1 MKSNKLTFKHRFICA
16 MPYEFLHFLIEYRCF
31 EQFVRNA
38 SDSTA
43 DGKDEYFLMVM
54 KEGNINPVNLFEY
67 PFVWEKT
74 PEGYNFWY
82 RRSLWW
88 RDYLLNLIK

>member
-1 MKSNKLTFKHRFICA
+1 MKSNKLTFKHKLICA
-16 MPYEFLHFLIEYRCF
+16 MPYEFLHFLIEYKCF

-38 SDSTA
+38 SDPAA
-43 DGKDEYFLMVM
+43 DGEDEFFLMLM
-54 KEGNINPVNLFEY
+54 KESNINLTILFNY
-67 PFVWEKT
+67 SFIWAKT
-74 PEGYNFWY
+74 LEGYNFWY

>member
-16 MPYEFLHFLIEYRCF
+16 IPYEFLHFLIEYRCF

-38 SDSTA
+38 SDPA
-43 DGKDEYFLMVM
+43 VGGKDEYFLIAM
-54 KEGNINPVNLFEY
+54 KEGNTHLINLLDY
-67 PFVWEKT
+67 PFIWEKT

-82 RRSLWW
+82 RRSFWW
-88 RDYLLNLIK
+88 RDYLLKLIK

>member
-38 SDSTA
+38 SDPVA
-43 DGKDEYFLMVM
+43 NGKDEHFLMVM
-54 KEGNINPVNLFEY
+54 KEGNINLFILFDFA
-67 PFVWEKT
+67 FVWEKT

>member
-1 MKSNKLTFKHRFICA
+1 MKYNKLTFKHRFICA
-16 MPYEFLHFLIEYRCF
+16 MPYELLHFLIEYKCF

-38 SDSTA
+38 SDPVA
-43 DGKDEYFLMVM
+43 NGKDEHFLMVM
-54 KEGNINPVNLFEY
+54 KEGNVNSVNLLDY

-74 PEGYNFWY
+74 LEGYDFWY

-88 RDYLLNLIK
+88 REHLLNLTK